1 MLVNL
6 SLKMKAKEL
15 NQEIANLIKRKDEAE
30 EPYSIDDIEFI
41 QQYVG
46 DGGLIREGVS
56 TRGTLYEY
64 YTPLNIVEKMWG
76 LVYDAGFS
84 NGMILE
90 PSIGIGRFI
99 RYIDPAVNTVDAYE
113 YSKDNNIS
121 FRIAQISFPFANIT
135 NDYFESIFYE
145 GNKRVGKSNIYDLV
159 IGNPPYGEFS
169 GAYAGNKRE
178 GNKTLARTYEQY
190 FMWAGIELL
199 KQGGLLCYIIPS
211 TFLDNSGSYEK
222 FKDLLFEKSE
232 LIDAY
237 RMPKGAF
244 DKTDLQTDIILL
256 RKK

>member
-1 MLVNL
+1 MPRKQLPSL
-6 SLKMKAKEL
+6 SPACGHSGR
-15 NQEIANLIKRKDEAE
+15 ASRREARLQRTN
-30 EPYSIDDIEFI
+30 PSSC
-41 QQYVG
+41 
-46 DGGLIREGVS
+46 RS
-56 TRGTLYEY
+56 RWPA
-64 YTPLNIVEKMWG
+64 YT
-76 LVYDAGFS
+76 
-84 NGMILE
+84 
-90 PSIGIGRFI
+90 
-99 RYIDPAVNTVDAYE
+99 AYE